1 MQNKLIILLTGL
13 LLPFFT
19 VLGAN
24 KISLTIDEAVRLGL
38 QHSKNLKIANSKV
51 KLFSAKSDE
60 ADAQLLPSF
69 KLTSGYTRLS
79 EVQPFTV
86 SFQGR
91 EIQISPIIL
100 NNYTIRLGLQY
111 VLFSGFRLEN
121 TTKMLE
127 FNTLAAKE
135 DYAAEENNIV
145 ANIKIIYWSIKNT
158 EALLASA
165 IENIKQIK
173 AHIQDL
179 ENFYRNGMATENDI
193 LKVKVQ
199 LSNVELTKLD
209 IENAI
214 KVKKINLAILL
225 GLDPMTEIDL
235 VSEIETS
242 SQEFQTLP
250 TLLEL
255 AYSNR
260 PELKAMALRKEANRS
275 SVSIARA
282 GWLPQIIVG
291 ANYNYN
297 RPNQRLMP
305 AQDKFYGTWDFGI
318 TLSYDIWNWMTTKY
332 QVQQAEENYRQTDFA
347 YQQIKDG
354 ITLEVSQ
361 NYFALQ
367 KAKEKIET
375 ANVTIQQAKEN
386 YRITQEKFR
395 NGLVSSTELLDAEIA
410 LLGAEISLNASYL
423 EFQIAKINLDKSVY
437 VK

>member
-1 MQNKLIILLTGL
+1 MRNKLVILLL
-13 LLPFFT
+13 VVCLPFST
-19 VLGAN
+19 VSGEN
-24 KISLTIDEAVRLGL
+24 RISLTIDEAVRLGL
-38 QHSKNLKIANSKV
+38 QNSKNLKIADSKV
-51 KLFSAKSDE
+51 KFFSAKSDE
-60 ADAQLLPSF
+60 ADAQLLPSL

-79 EVQPFTV
+79 EVQPFIV
-86 SFQGR
+86 NFQGR
-91 EIQISPIIL
+91 EFQISPTIL
-100 NNYTIRLGLQY
+100 NNYTIRFGLQY
-111 VLFSGFRLEN
+111 ILFSGFRLEN
-121 TTKMLE
+121 TAKMFEL
-127 FNTLAAKE
+127 NTLASKE
-135 DYAAEENNIV
+135 DYATEENNIA
-145 ANIKIIYWSIKNT
+145 ANIKMVYWSIKNA
-158 EALLASA
+158 EAVLASA

-179 ENFYRNGMATENDI
+179 ENFLRNGMATENDI
-193 LKVKVQ
+193 LKAKVQ

-225 GLDPMTEIDL
+225 GFDPMTEIAL
-235 VSEIETS
+235 VSEIETNLP
-242 SQEFQTLP
+242 EFENLP
-250 TLLEL
+250 TLLEH
-255 AYSNR
+255 AYKNR
-260 PELKAMALRKEANRS
+260 PELKAMDLRKEANRS
-275 SVSIARA
+275 SISIAQA

-332 QVQQAEENYRQTDFA
+332 QVQQAEENYHQADFA

-375 ANVTIQQAKEN
+375 AKLTVQQAEEN

-395 NGLVSSTELLDAEIA
+395 NGLVASTELLDAEIA
-410 LLGAEISLNASYL
+410 LLGAKISLNASYL
-423 EFQIAKINLDKSVY
+423 EFQMAKINLDKSVY